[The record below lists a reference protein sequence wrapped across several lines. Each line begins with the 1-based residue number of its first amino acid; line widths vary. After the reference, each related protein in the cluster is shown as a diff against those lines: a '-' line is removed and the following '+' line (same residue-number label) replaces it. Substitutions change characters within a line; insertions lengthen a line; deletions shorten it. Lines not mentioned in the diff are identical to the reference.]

1 MPIGTKSSKID
12 ISSEK
17 DTKLISQRISKYLR
31 NGDKLFLY
39 GEVGVG
45 KTTFVKYLIN
55 FLQNNL
61 NEKLTEIPSP
71 TFNIVNEYLIKKQ
84 KLIHYDL
91 YRIKDESELVNI
103 GLFEET
109 EDAILFIEWPEI
121 IKRKLNKKIELYF
134 DYEENFNK
142 RSLIISTD
150 SREEIVNEFKK

>member
-91 YRIKDESELVNI
+91 YRIKDESELANI